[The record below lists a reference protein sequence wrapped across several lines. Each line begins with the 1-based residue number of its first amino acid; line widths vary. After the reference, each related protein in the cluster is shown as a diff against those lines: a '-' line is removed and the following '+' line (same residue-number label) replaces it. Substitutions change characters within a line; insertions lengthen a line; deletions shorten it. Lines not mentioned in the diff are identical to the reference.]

1 MRNSRRSAKDSVR
14 PVQQIELSDKN
25 IKPRVLFA
33 VLFLIF
39 GMVCIGIGL
48 MSALETET
56 DWQEIE
62 ATATV
67 PNCSEDFVLMYDFSD
82 AGKNASS
89 MSKALA
95 NLYSEAVVTG
105 YRCFSAYHLEDGLG
119 NVAYLNAHINEIV
132 TVEGPLYRAL
142 EQVVASGD
150 RHVYL
155 APAMERYRLVFSSES
170 DEEAALYDPATSS
183 ETAQWLEELAKY
195 VVDPEMIE
203 IVLYDQCQVQLKVSE
218 EYLAFVKENE
228 IDILLDFDWM
238 INAFIADYLAQ
249 VLMDNGY
256 TSGYLSSYDGFTRN
270 LDTRNNTYYVSLL
283 SNDDGAVAI
292 PAVTSYEGANSLVL
306 FRNFAVS
313 DSDDWQYYTYST
325 GETVTSYLDVET
337 CMSKASTDSLL
348 SYSTELSCGEIL
360 LQTLSLYAS
369 DTLDVQKLNALTSE
383 GIYSVWC
390 DGKSIYYNDSDLTLA
405 TQLDTYTVN
414 LVK

>member
-1 MRNSRRSAKDSVR
+1 MR

-25 IKPRVLFA
+25 IKPRILFA

-62 ATATV
+62 ATVTV

-105 YRCFSAYHLEDGLG
+105 YQCFSTYDLEDGLG

-132 TVEGPLYRAL
+132 TVEEPLYRAL
-142 EQVVASGD
+142 EHVVASGD

-155 APAMERYRLVFSSES
+155 APAMERYHLVFSSES
-170 DEEAALYDPATSS
+170 DEEAALYDPSTSS

-195 VVDPEMIE
+195 VTDPEMIE

-218 EYLAFVKENE
+218 EYLAFAKENE
-228 IDILLDFDWM
+228 INILLDFDWM
-238 INAFIADYLAQ
+238 TNAFIADYLAQ

-292 PAVTSYEGANSLVL
+292 PAVMSYEGANSLVL

-325 GETVTSYLDVET
+325 GETVASYLDVET
-337 CMSKASTDSLL
+337 CLSKTSTDSLL

-360 LQTLSLYAS
+360 LQTLTLYAS
-369 DTLDVQKLNALTSE
+369 DTFDVQKLNELTGD
-383 GIYSVWC
+383 GIHSVWC
-390 DGKSIYYNDSDLTLA
+390 NEKSICYNDSNLTL
-405 TQLDTYTVN
+405 TSQLDSYTVS